1 MAATYTGNGI
11 APTQTYISST
21 DVSSVTIDISGSP
34 TSVAYIVGTIGPAA
48 LSPSL
53 FQARYQTSAGTAIQV
68 GYRVNTAFTTASYS
82 STATSSNTR
91 LNYSNTT
98 GGNSSTAI
106 GGARNNFIMK
116 INPTSNNANPY
127 ATPSIIY
134 NATSPYASGSIYYT
148 NMIEYR
154 ARVRSNQEIG
164 QVVFSMYSG
173 PISEHRIRVY
183 HLFGG
188 A

>member
-1 MAATYTGNGI
+1 VAATYTGNGI

-21 DVSSVTIDISGSP
+21 DVTSVTIDISGSP

-68 GYRVNTAFTTASYS
+68 GYRVQTAGTTASYS
-82 STATSSNTR
+82 STATTANTR
-91 LNYSNTT
+91 LCYYATT
-98 GGNSSTAI
+98 GVNSSTAI
-106 GGARNNFIMK
+106 GGARINFIMK
-116 INPTSNNANPY
+116 INPTSNDANPY
-127 ATPSIIY
+127 ATPSIICH
-134 NATSPYASGSIYYT
+134 NNPPYLLNGTPYSWSA
-148 NMIEYR
+148 EYR

>member
-21 DVSSVTIDISGSP
+21 DVTSVTIDISGSP
-34 TSVAYIVGTIGPAA
+34 TSVAYIVGTIGPSST
-48 LSPSL
+48 SPYF

-82 STATSSNTR
+82 STAT
-91 LNYSNTT
+91 TT
-98 GGNSSTAI
+98 GINSSTAI
-106 GGARNNFIMK
+106 GGARNHFIMK

-127 ATPSIIY
+127 ASPSIICH
-134 NATSPYASGSIYYT
+134 NNPPYLISGVPYSWIA
-148 NMIEYR
+148 EYR

-173 PISEHRIRVY
+173 QISEHRIRVY

>member
-34 TSVAYIVGTIGPAA
+34 TSVAYIVGSIGPSST
-48 LSPSL
+48 SPYF

-68 GYRVNTAFTTASYS
+68 GYRVNTAYTTASYS
-82 STATSSNTR
+82 STATTSNTR
-91 LNYSNTT
+91 LNYYNTT
-98 GGNSSTAI
+98 GINSSTAI
-106 GGARNNFIMK
+106 GGARNHFIMK

-127 ATPSIIY
+127 ASPSIICH
-134 NATSPYASGSIYYT
+134 NNPPYLISGVPYSWIA
-148 NMIEYR
+148 EYR

-173 PISEHRIRVY
+173 QISEHRIRVY